1 MSKPTEYFNLWNCD
15 FNTNF
20 VSLKGSRIILE
31 TSSHIYLWGYF
42 QELVNWTWFTLNLCH
57 VILWYL
63 ISDGTKWRQIECTA
77 KGYFKH
83 LPEVALQW
91 RTAHLRCQTKH
102 KSTLSLSF
110 FRNIVTAM
118 SKVINTL
125 IYKDYEK
132 KMYENKKANV
142 VILDH
147 YDDDFNFLMDRI
159 LYIYMCIFIF
169 HIWCCCIY

>member
-1 MSKPTEYFNLWNCD
+1 
-15 FNTNF
+15 
-20 VSLKGSRIILE
+20 
-31 TSSHIYLWGYF
+31 
-42 QELVNWTWFTLNLCH
+42 
-57 VILWYL
+57 
-63 ISDGTKWRQIECTA
+63 
-77 KGYFKH
+77 
-83 LPEVALQW
+83 
-91 RTAHLRCQTKH
+91 
-102 KSTLSLSF
+102 
-110 FRNIVTAM
+110 M

-169 HIWCCCIY
+169 HI